1 MSINELNDRLRDVAD
16 FSIHRRDMF
25 WNFLQARW
33 TKDGEVEWF
42 KATWI
47 GYDDSNWWNNVAPS
61 MRRQK
66 CTGDRGTTIVLEI
79 DFDTNLVVEVETEGD
94 ESCR

>member
-1 MSINELNDRLRDVAD
+1 MNINEPNEKLRDIAD
-16 FSIHRRDMF
+16 FTIYERDMR
-25 WNFLQARW
+25 WYFLQARW
-33 TKDGEVEWF
+33 RKDGGLEWF
-42 KATWI
+42 KAKWT

-66 CTGDRGTTIVLEI
+66 CTGDRGTTVVLEI

-94 ESCR
+94 EPCR